1 MKEPKF
7 KGSFEP
13 KAYES
18 LQGLA
23 REFGYH
29 LAYEPLTF
37 KIKIEQ
43 NYTPDF
49 VLSDFNHPNPRTM
62 FIETK
67 GYFRYEDQKKAKAFR
82 KDYPDVEY
90 YILFER
96 NNPIRKG
103 SKTTYLDWAEK
114 NGIKAAIGPEVP
126 KGWFL

>member
-18 LQGLA
+18 MQGLA
-23 REFGYH
+23 KEFGYTV
-29 LAYEPLTF
+29 AYEPLTF

-49 VLSDFNHPNPRTM
+49 VLSDFKHPNPKTK

-67 GYFRYEDQKKAKAFR
+67 GYFRYEDQKKVKAFR
-82 KDYPDVEY
+82 NDYPDVEY

-103 SKTTYLDWAEK
+103 SKTTYLDWAKK
-114 NGIKAAIGPEVP
+114 NGITAAVGPEVP